1 MYKQCC
7 IVYMYFMLANAVYFQ
22 TVHNVNQQLQKC
34 DLLYQEYIRFVLMI
48 ANNTTVII
56 GTMIEFPFK
65 VCTISL
71 TGGMLQELK

>member
-7 IVYMYFMLANAVYFQ
+7 IVYSFILANAVYFQ
-22 TVHNVNQQLQKC
+22 TVHNVSQQLQKC
-34 DLLYQEYIRFVLMI
+34 DLIVLMI
-48 ANNTTVII
+48 ANNTTVIT